1 MMIGEGGRLMKRFV
15 ALLLLLCIMLTMM
28 PALADAEYI
37 GNMEVVNCNEWVS
50 LREKPSTS
58 AKRLVKVSLGA
69 IVSGCY
75 PISEGWIYA
84 EYDGYAGY
92 IQDRYLE
99 PSDNRLTF
107 NAMLITIAGEGAPFY
122 ATLDAQESIDLIPP
136 DTIVRNCHI
145 MDNNRIYVE
154 WGGRC
159 GFISLFHAEVY
170 NEMLHFPQKIT
181 LHSNLYSA
189 YEGQPLSLKI
199 AKGNEFP
206 IKEYDY
212 SVFEYDEYMEA
223 DAEDLPKVHFILYSE
238 ETVNHVHLFSISMRS
253 WDDTTGEVIYD
264 ATLENI
270 QYQVDPEHPLSVGAV
285 IWGDMPNLAVGY
297 ADETGAYHFAF
308 VEISGEDGSLILREF

>member
-1 MMIGEGGRLMKRFV
+1 MKRV
-15 ALLLLLCIMLTMM
+15 ITLLLLLCIVLTMM

-50 LREKPSTS
+50 LRENPSTS

-99 PSDNRLTF
+99 PSDNRLIF

-181 LHSNLYSA
+181 LHSNLYRA
-189 YEGQPLSLKI
+189 YEGQPLTLQI
-199 AKGNEFP
+199 AYSSDFP

-212 SVFEYDEYMEA
+212 SVYEFGEYMEA
-223 DAEDLPKVHFILYSE
+223 DAEDLPKVHFILYSD
-238 ETVNHVHLFSISMRS
+238 ETVNHVHLFSITMRS

-270 QYQVDPEHPLSVGAV
+270 QYQVDPEHPLTVGAV
-285 IWGDMPNLAVGY
+285 IWGDVPNLAVGY

>member
-1 MMIGEGGRLMKRFV
+1 MKRYI
-15 ALLLLLCIMLTMM
+15 ALFLLLCMVLAAM
-28 PALADAEYI
+28 PVMADSEYI

-50 LREKPSTS
+50 LRESPSTS
-58 AKRLVKVSLGA
+58 SKRLVKVSLGA
-69 IVSGCY
+69 IVSNC
-75 PISEGWIYA
+75 EQLNEDWIYA
-84 EYDGYAGY
+84 EYDGYSGY
-92 IQDRYLE
+92 ILAMYLE

-122 ATLDAQESIDLIPP
+122 ATLDAQEPIDIIPA

-170 NEMLHFPQKIT
+170 NEMLHFPQSIT
-181 LHSNLYSA
+181 LYSNLYSA

-199 AKGNEFP
+199 AYGNEFP

-212 SVFEYDEYMEA
+212 SVFDYDEYMEA
-223 DAEDLPKVHFILYSE
+223 DAEDLPKVHFILYSD
-238 ETVNHVHLFSISMRS
+238 ETINHVHLFSISMRS
-253 WDDTTGEVIYD
+253 WDDMTGEAIYD

-297 ADETGAYHFAF
+297 EDPNGAYHFAF
-308 VEISGEDGSLILREF
+308 IEISGEDGSLVLREF